1 MECERLKKLVKNWY
15 VQVQDES
22 MAPARMVDFMR
33 NHVADCL
40 TCMAD
45 PVIEIEVKRIT
56 EIVLP
61 PDKIPK
67 AARKDKAQGK
77 KEEDSS
83 ATASADDV
91 ATDDVDTEDADTEDV
106 DTEDADTEDA
116 DTEDDVDQEED
127 GGDVDPDDKD
137 DEI

>member
-45 PVIEIEVKRIT
+45 PVIEIEIKRIT

-67 AARKDKAQGK
+67 AARKDKAQDK
-77 KEEDSS
+77 KEEDNST
-83 ATASADDV
+83 TASADDV
-91 ATDDVDTEDADTEDV
+91 APEDAE
-106 DTEDADTEDA
+106 
-116 DTEDDVDQEED
+116 TEDDVYQDE
-127 GGDVDPDDKD
+127 DPDDVYPDDED